1 MQALLLDTHVL
12 LWLIGNHRERMT
24 ARAWQ
29 EIEVRAERNGLA
41 ISDVTFW
48 ELALK
53 IARNH
58 LAVSPD
64 PHTWLKQVA
73 KTPGL
78 GIIQL
83 DRDVLIRSTQLDLPT
98 RDPADRMLVATALKY
113 DLALATADRR
123 LLEFAERHPGLTA
136 FDVTAL
142 P

>member
-24 ARAWQ
+24 TRAWQ

-58 LAVSPD
+58 LTVSPD
-64 PHTWLKQVA
+64 PHAWLKQVA

-83 DRDVLIRSTQLDLPT
+83 DRDVLIRSTELDVPT

-113 DLALATADRR
+113 ELTLATADRNLLAYAQREPR
-123 LLEFAERHPGLTA
+123 LAVLDCTI
-136 FDVTAL
+136 
-142 P
+142 